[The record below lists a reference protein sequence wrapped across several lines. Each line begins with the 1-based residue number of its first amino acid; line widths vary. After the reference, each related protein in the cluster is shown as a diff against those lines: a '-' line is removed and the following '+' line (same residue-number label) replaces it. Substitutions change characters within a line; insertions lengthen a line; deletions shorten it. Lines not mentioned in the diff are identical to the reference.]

1 MAAPS
6 RLRQNLFDPSMIFH
20 IELLGAVLEPM
31 EYLHPPKVVEG
42 GYKGKMDTCLSVELP
57 GEVPVCGE
65 PLSLS
70 FGLLGKEHGSM
81 EKERGEHP
89 CQDDGSPA
97 RVVGKQGEEGE
108 QVRCD
113 IYRWR

>member
-1 MAAPS
+1 
-6 RLRQNLFDPSMIFH
+6 
-20 IELLGAVLEPM
+20 
-31 EYLHPPKVVEG
+31 
-42 GYKGKMDTCLSVELP
+42 MDTCLSVELP
-57 GEVPVCGE
+57 GEVSVCGK

-97 RVVGKQGEEGE
+97 RVVGKQGQEGE
-108 QVRCD
+108 QVRRD